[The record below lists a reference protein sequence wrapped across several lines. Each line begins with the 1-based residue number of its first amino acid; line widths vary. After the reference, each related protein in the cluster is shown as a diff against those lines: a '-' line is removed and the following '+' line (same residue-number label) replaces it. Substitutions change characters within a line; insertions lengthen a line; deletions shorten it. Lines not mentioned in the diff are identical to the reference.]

1 MGMLPLFA
9 TFLFTLSL
17 LILLSTHIAF
27 STPSN
32 DNNVLQPEHNAT
44 TNSSEQENLISYTS
58 PTNGIKIDYP
68 SGWKPIERQNS
79 GYHMLNVVVEF
90 LQPQQNNYY
99 NSTISASHNSL
110 RLSVEDY
117 KSFTEKLNGNTT
129 DNQLQIIGNKR
140 IGSIGISCPG
150 FDLKSYV
157 RNATLAGNPAYE
169 IGFDYSY
176 MNNNKKAIEIWTI
189 QNSKV
194 YIINYVANEAIYDT
208 TLPLVQKMIESFKIT
223 T

>member
-1 MGMLPLFA
+1 MVMLPLLIS
-9 TFLFTLSL
+9 FLFILSL
-17 LILLSTHIAF
+17 LLSLPAYIAF

-32 DNNVLQPEHNAT
+32 GNNVLQMGDNT
-44 TNSSEQENLISYTS
+44 TANSREQENLIPYTS
-58 PTNGIKIDYP
+58 PTYGIRIDYP
-68 SGWKPIERQNS
+68 PNWKPIERQNN

-117 KSFTEKLNGNTT
+117 KSFTEKINGNTM

-150 FDLKSYV
+150 FDLKNYL
-157 RNATLAGNPAYE
+157 RNATLASNPAYE

-176 MNNNKKAIEIWTI
+176 LNNNKKAIEIWTI
-189 QNSKV
+189 HENKV